1 MGDGG
6 AGLGE
11 QLQTLHGGRTD
22 REALL
27 GYAQGGSEEEG
38 RGDLMSMGGPVASS
52 CPPPAAQPASSL
64 RLQVTVA

>member
-27 GYAQGGSEEEG
+27 SYAQGGSEEEG
-38 RGDLMSMGGPVASS
+38 RGDLMAMGGPVASS